1 MSIDLLPFFGDVF
14 KVLRANVLL
23 GWQIGLL
30 FFFSRRNAEALRV
43 KLFICKIVLPY
54 QVQDNIF

>member
-14 KVLRANVLL
+14 KVLGINVLL

-30 FFFSRRNAEALRV
+30 FFSHAETQRSGELSC
-43 KLFICKIVLPY
+43 LFAR
-54 QVQDNIF
+54 